1 MSWIRCL
8 KLQNHINGELITVHI
23 NVSQNRNV
31 NNKRKNVQTERH
43 MIVLILSNMCLVRIE
58 FLWLVTF
65 IVVNLTT
72 EQGKILTAVDNG
84 FWQIVQLS
92 VTGDSAVS
100 TSNEYKGRQS
110 TQKHYSVVL
119 HLSRLLLLTR
129 FYDFQYV
136 FIIAESIINF

>member
-1 MSWIRCL
+1 
-8 KLQNHINGELITVHI
+8 
-23 NVSQNRNV
+23 
-31 NNKRKNVQTERH
+31 
-43 MIVLILSNMCLVRIE
+43 MCLVRIE

-65 IVVNLTT
+65 TVVNFTT

-110 TQKHYSVVL
+110 TL
-119 HLSRLLLLTR
+119 
-129 FYDFQYV
+129 FG
-136 FIIAESIINF
+136 SITSFTASITY

>member
-1 MSWIRCL
+1 M
-8 KLQNHINGELITVHI
+8 
-23 NVSQNRNV
+23 
-31 NNKRKNVQTERH
+31 
-43 MIVLILSNMCLVRIE
+43 
-58 FLWLVTF
+58 
-65 IVVNLTT
+65 NLTT

-119 HLSRLLLLTR
+119 HLSRLLLRTR